1 MARVLRIAD
10 VTQTDTI
17 DLLAGTWALEQRSW
31 TTRGPS
37 PNLDLISETVNLIA
51 SSNDLTI
58 ADAAA
63 EIDERLEKVRLFH
76 ADPNNNVSYWLET
89 NTADEQARRALLYN
103 GSTAIGTGIGYGP
116 LFEQDTG
123 VLSLAVDRHP
133 LWESPT
139 STSIT
144 TSALTINGSAASLP
158 TVAGTAPAR
167 MYQVDA
173 YGDTG
178 GDLTP
183 ISEVWI
189 GIRPDYTSS
198 ADFVPLWEA
207 ELGDSTSTD
216 TSEQADVTASGGKV
230 MQCDFTT
237 AATLT
242 DRVTIIADDVTA
254 STNFHHFKGRYLVLA
269 RVKASAA
276 STTIGLQ
283 LRPGY
288 YRNATDS
295 AYATCEETYITNTV
309 WRLVPLGEVQIPPEG
324 AYTGQTTAHLQY
336 FGFSLWAERVSGT
349 GKLDFDYLCLIPA
362 EHLVYLNGANIIENP
377 NPHYYEAQ
385 LLTHENDKQIA
396 IAWYNEGLKGNLEYS
411 FRDWYLPIGN
421 NKVVVAAQ
429 PEALGHELDHTL
441 TLYFYYY
448 TRWRTYRG
456 SGTT

>member
-31 TTRGPS
+31 TTMGPS
-37 PNLDLISETVNLIA
+37 PNLDLINETVSLIA
-51 SSNDLTI
+51 SSDDLTI

-63 EIDERLEKVRLFH
+63 EIDERLEKVRRFH
-76 ADPNNNVSYWLET
+76 ADPSQNISYWLET

-103 GSTAIGTGIGYGP
+103 GSTVIGTGIGYGP

-123 VLSLAVDRHP
+123 VLSLSLSRHP
-133 LWESPT
+133 LWEAT
-139 STSIT
+139 SSATFS
-144 TSALTINGSAASLP
+144 TSALTINGAAASLP

-167 MYQVDA
+167 MYQVDV
-173 YGDTG
+173 YLDTNG
-178 GDLTP
+178 GLTP
-183 ISEVWI
+183 ISELWI
-189 GIRPDYTSS
+189 GIRPDYAGS

-207 ELGDSTSTD
+207 ELGTSTSTD
-216 TSEQADVTASGGKV
+216 VSIQADVTASDSKI

-237 AATLT
+237 SESLT
-242 DRVTIIADDVTA
+242 DRVTVTADDVTA
-254 STNFHHFKGRYLVLA
+254 STNFDHFKGRYLVLG

-288 YRNATDS
+288 YANIGANS
-295 AYATCEETYITNTV
+295 YAVCEEVFITNTV
-309 WRLVPLGEVQIPPEG
+309 WRLVPLGEVSIPPEG
-324 AYTGQTTAHLQY
+324 SYTGQTTAHLQY

-362 EHLVYLNGANIIENP
+362 DHMVWIDGAMFSDNIYP
-377 NPHYYEAQ
+377 QPGARF
-385 LLTHENDKQIA
+385 LTHENDTQMA
-396 IAWYNEGLKGNLEYS
+396 LSYYNGGPMGGVEYNL
-411 FRDWYLPIGN
+411 RDWYLPIGN
-421 NKVVVAAQ
+421 NKIVVAGQ
-429 PEALGHELDHTL
+429 PGALAHPLDYTF